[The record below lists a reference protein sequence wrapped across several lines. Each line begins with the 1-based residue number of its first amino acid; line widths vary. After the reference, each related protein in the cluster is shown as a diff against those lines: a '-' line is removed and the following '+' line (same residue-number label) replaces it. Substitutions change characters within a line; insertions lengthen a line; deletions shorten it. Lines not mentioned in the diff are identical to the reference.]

1 MLLQLKLNPLF
12 VVLLNITGTE
22 VDALAKSSTLSSM
35 LAKMK
40 CLAYEQL
47 SEELNVLDNITLHSD
62 GTSKFSQHFGSYQVS
77 TEKSAYSLGLC
88 EMLTGSAEVTLHT
101 FKQIISDLSL
111 VSGEKSSDSVVAKI
125 KNTMSD
131 RHIVQKNFN
140 ALLEDYLA

>member
-1 MLLQLKLNPLF
+1 M
-12 VVLLNITGTE
+12 
-22 VDALAKSSTLSSM
+22 
-35 LAKMK
+35 
-40 CLAYEQL
+40 
-47 SEELNVLDNITLHSD
+47 
-62 GTSKFSQHFGSYQVS
+62 S

-140 ALLEDYLA
+140 ALLEDYRAEVLPSIVQDWDKLSSAEKDHVFFEQLLLWYACFSWNG